1 MGCAQCNKK
10 IKIEVQS
17 DNIID
22 CPSKITESDII
33 NLEEINNK
41 YHKNM
46 SHSLT
51 LGLWVKII
59 DFLSFNEIKE
69 IGKINKTF
77 NRVVKQNE
85 ILIKFFKKRNSDY
98 KQNNINFIKSNT
110 YNFISFSLLRNSTVV
125 SGLVSE
131 NNMNYTIEYV

>member
-1 MGCAQCNKK
+1 M
-10 IKIEVQS
+10 
-17 DNIID
+17 D
-22 CPSKITESDII
+22 
-33 NLEEINNK
+33 K
-41 YHKNM
+41 YNR
-46 SHSLT
+46 L
-51 LGLWVKII
+51 
-59 DFLSFNEIKE
+59 LSYNEIKE

-110 YNFISFSLLRNSTVV
+110 YNFISFSILRNSTVV

>member
-46 SHSLT
+46 SHRLT

-59 DFLSFNEIKE
+59 DYLSFNEIKE

-110 YNFISFSLLRNSTVV
+110 YNFISFSILRNSTVV